1 MKTRHVALVASA
13 LIIALTGC
21 SSHSS
26 SSKSSG
32 SGSPSGAT
40 ETNPAGDI
48 PDNQAYVPYTSTNHL
63 FEVSV
68 PEGWAQTTAGQTITF
83 SDKYNHI
90 RLETRPAAT
99 APTTDSA
106 TSTELPAIGKTVNSF
121 SNGAV
126 KTAQRK
132 AGPAILLTYQDLSA
146 PNTVTGKTVVEDV
159 ERYEFWHAGQ
169 EVIVTLS
176 SAKGSDNVDP
186 WRKVTDSLRWL

>member
-1 MKTRHVALVASA
+1 MNTRHVALVASA

-21 SSHSS
+21 TSHSS

-32 SGSPSGAT
+32 GSPSGAT

-48 PDNQAYVPYTSTNHL
+48 PDNQAYVPYTSANHL

-68 PEGWAQTTAGQTITF
+68 PEGWGQATSGQTVTF

-90 RLETRPAAT
+90 GLETRTATT
-99 APTTDSA
+99 APTAASA
-106 TSTELPAIGKTVNSF
+106 TTTELTAIGKAVTSF
-121 SNGAV
+121 SKGAV
-126 KTAQRK
+126 KTVQRK
-132 AGPAILLTYQDLSA
+132 AGQAILITYEDLSA
-146 PNTVTGKTVVEDV
+146 PNAVTGKTVVEEV

>member
-1 MKTRHVALVASA
+1 MKTRHVILVTSA

-26 SSKSSG
+26 SSSSSG

-48 PDNQAYVPYTSTNHL
+48 PDNQAYVPYTAASHL
-63 FEVSV
+63 FEISV
-68 PEGWAQTTAGQTITF
+68 PEGWAQSSAAQAVTF

-90 RLETRPAAT
+90 SLESRVAAT
-99 APTTDSA
+99 APTIDSA
-106 TSTELPAIGKTVNSF
+106 TSTELPAIGMAVHSF

-126 KTAQRK
+126 KTVQRK
-132 AGPAILLTYQDLSA
+132 AGPAILITYQDLSA
-146 PNTVTGKTVVEDV
+146 PNAVTGKTVVEDV

-169 EVIVTLS
+169 QVIVTLS

-186 WRKVTDSLRWL
+186 WRKVTDSFTWA